1 MNISLPAS
9 LKRFVDKQVAA
20 AGYGSLSEYV
30 RALIRRDQRREAEQA
45 LADLI
50 GAGLESGVAREADA
64 RYWAAK
70 RARLQSPPGKS
81 RRKR

>member
-1 MNISLPAS
+1 MNISLPSS

-30 RALIRRDQRREAEQA
+30 RALIRRDQRREAGEA
-45 LADLI
+45 LAELI
-50 GAGLESGVAREADA
+50 RAGVESGVAREPDA

-70 RARLQSPPGKS
+70 RARLKSLPGNS